1 MEFPCCNILETAL
14 GTGYRSIQLFK
25 ILKREVHAAQ
35 VYSYRDIAVYI
46 TRHMCLSVQAGFD
59 RLQKKFLLLIHS
71 DEADMIIGGKK
82 GCETHHES

>member
-1 MEFPCCNILETAL
+1 
-14 GTGYRSIQLFK
+14 
-25 ILKREVHAAQ
+25 
-35 VYSYRDIAVYI
+35 
-46 TRHMCLSVQAGFD
+46 MCLSVQAGFD